1 VEATVETEKEAA
13 AAILQKEET
22 EEQMV
27 LHLLVEE
34 STEKNAIQEKAEIEV
49 EALKKDT
56 KIVS

>member
-1 VEATVETEKEAA
+1 VETEKEAA

-27 LHLLVEE
+27 LHLLAEE

-49 EALKKDT
+49 EDLKKDT

>member
-1 VEATVETEKEAA
+1 
-13 AAILQKEET
+13 
-22 EEQMV
+22 MV